1 MELFFNIDWIKNGT
15 DINDKTERVF
25 QLEGKAFSAMEK
37 EVKMMLGDAN
47 SNKLVWQ
54 KEMFQDKINALDEIK
69 NIYSH
74 LLTTN
79 KKNEKVFK
87 EAPHFE
93 RRMEELHK
101 LKFYNMYRFLS
112 SFVHPSPILREFTL
126 LRSGFEKTPFQILE
140 SLFPEL
146 VENTLYFIF
155 GILDDSD
162 KILLCKFP
170 DKKENFEKIKF
181 SYFDMINEI
190 SNKF

>member
-79 KKNEKVFK
+79 KKNEKVF
-87 EAPHFE
+87 
-93 RRMEELHK
+93 
-101 LKFYNMYRFLS
+101 NNGS
-112 SFVHPSPILREFTL
+112 
-126 LRSGFEKTPFQILE
+126 
-140 SLFPEL
+140 
-146 VENTLYFIF
+146 
-155 GILDDSD
+155 
-162 KILLCKFP
+162 
-170 DKKENFEKIKF
+170 
-181 SYFDMINEI
+181 I
-190 SNKF
+190 SNCWVIYLGRGRKR